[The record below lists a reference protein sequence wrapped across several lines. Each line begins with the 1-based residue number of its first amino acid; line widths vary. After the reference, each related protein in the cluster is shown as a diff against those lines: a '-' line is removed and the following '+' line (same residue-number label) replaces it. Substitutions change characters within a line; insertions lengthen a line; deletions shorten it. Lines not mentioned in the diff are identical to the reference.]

1 MSDLIQHLINGV
13 SLGSIYA
20 LIALGYTMV
29 FGILQLINFAHG
41 DVFMLGAFIGFY
53 TIRYFNLAEHPSL
66 GSLLF
71 VIAVSMVGC
80 ALVGYVIERFAY
92 RRLRSAPR
100 INVLITAVG
109 VSLFLEFGGQILFGA
124 DPKFFPQIYSGFG
137 ELAFGE
143 IRLNSLQIIVF
154 VIAIVLMSILQFIIF
169 HTRIG
174 RAMRAASF
182 SHDLA
187 SLMGIPTNSIISWTF
202 MMGSAL
208 AGAAGVLVGLVY
220 PKIEPLMGVVP
231 GLKCFVAAV
240 LGGIGNVMGAVVG
253 AITLGMAET
262 FLVAYWKPTF
272 KDALAFT
279 VLILILL
286 LKPTGLF
293 GSSRVEKV

>member
-1 MSDLIQHLINGV
+1 MSELLQHLINGV

-41 DVFMLGAFIGFY
+41 DVFMLGAFFGYY
-53 TIRYFNLAEHPSL
+53 TIRYFGLAENPSL
-66 GSLLF
+66 GSLLL
-71 VIAVSMVGC
+71 VIAVAMAGC

-124 DPKFFPQIYSGFG
+124 DPKFFPQVYTGFG
-137 ELAFGE
+137 ELSFGE
-143 IRLNSLQIIVF
+143 VRVNSLQVIVL
-154 VIAIVLMSILQFIIF
+154 VISLLLMSILQFVIF

-187 SLMGIPTNSIISWTF
+187 SLMGIPTNTVISWTF
-202 MMGSAL
+202 MIGSAL
-208 AGAAGVLVGLVY
+208 AGAAGVMVGLIY
-220 PKIEPLMGVVP
+220 PKIEPLMGVIP
-231 GLKCFVAAV
+231 GLKAFVAAV

-253 AITLGMAET
+253 AITLGLAET
-262 FLVAYWKPTF
+262 FLVAYWKPTY

-279 VLILILL
+279 ILILILL
-286 LKPTGLF
+286 FKPTGIF
-293 GSSRVEKV
+293 GSRHVEKV